1 MAAGNYFKNFG
12 FAEYK
17 FGNNTDIDL
26 SQDLSRPISLT

>member
-26 SQDLSRPISLT
+26 VQNINKICRFN